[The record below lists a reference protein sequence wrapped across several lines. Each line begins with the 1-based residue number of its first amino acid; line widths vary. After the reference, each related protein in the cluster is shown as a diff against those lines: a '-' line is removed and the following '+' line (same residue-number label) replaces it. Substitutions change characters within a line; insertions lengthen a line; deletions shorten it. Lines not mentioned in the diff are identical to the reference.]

1 MKTSSKVFAIVF
13 SILGLGSGIGAL
25 FFGATHQW
33 AITAICFVLA
43 SILYEDACITTLK

>member
-13 SILGLGSGIGAL
+13 SVVGLGSGIGAL

-33 AITAICFVLA
+33 AITVICFVLA
-43 SILYEDACITTLK
+43 SCLYEDACLSKN